1 MNLQTYA
8 RAMADQYL
16 SNEQLAEIRKN
27 AVEMAQ
33 DIHTIAAGSVLLKLL
48 NHIILITADKESM
61 VDVLALQEKLTDRE
75 TRLKA
80 MERAFFEM
88 VVERDWLKQKLE
100 SLEAKV

>member
-8 RAMADQYL
+8 RAAADQYL
-16 SNEQLAEIRKN
+16 SNDELAIIRKS
-27 AVEMAQ
+27 ATEMVQ
-33 DIHTIAAGSVLLKLL
+33 NFHTEPAGTVLIKLL
-48 NHIILITADKESM
+48 NHINLVTADKADM

-80 MERAFFEM
+80 MEKAYFEM
-88 VVERDWLKQKLE
+88 LVERDWLRNKLN